1 VKILRVWVEQCFK
14 LTREYGREGPMN
26 YTKTAIAGT
35 LDSASS
41 EVGQAIWPRL
51 APARDLVGGGAG
63 RDSSRMDA
71 RHRRVHGF
79 DDGLAVLSLAVLA
92 GVTRSPFKLIGVVL

>member
-1 VKILRVWVEQCFK
+1 
-14 LTREYGREGPMN
+14 MN

-41 EVGQAIWPRL
+41 EIGQVIWPRL

-63 RDSSRMDA
+63 PDFSRWDP
-71 RHRRVHGF
+71 RPRRVHGF
-79 DDGLAVLSLAVLA
+79 DDGLAVLSLAVSG
-92 GVTRSPFKLIGVVL
+92 GVTRSPFKPRGVML